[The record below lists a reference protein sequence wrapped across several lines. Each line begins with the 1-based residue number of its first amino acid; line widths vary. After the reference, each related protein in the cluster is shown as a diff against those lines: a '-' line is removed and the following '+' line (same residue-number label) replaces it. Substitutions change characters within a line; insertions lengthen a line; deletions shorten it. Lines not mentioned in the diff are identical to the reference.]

1 MTKTT
6 MDVTGMTC
14 ANCAQTI
21 EKAVRAV
28 PGVETASVNL
38 ATEKLSYAGT
48 APPEAVQRAVEDAG
62 YGARLLAAAGDVTLK
77 LTGMTCAN
85 CAQTIEKALRETP
98 GVGSARVNLA
108 TETARVR
115 LSGASRRDLVAAVER
130 VGYGVAEAGPAEADA
145 APDEE
150 TRARTRR
157 LVVAAVFTV
166 PLFVLAMGSMLL
178 GHMLH
183 QQAWVELAL
192 AAPVMTYAAWPFY
205 VGAWKSLRN
214 RSANMDVLV
223 SVGTLAAFLYSLAV
237 TLGAAPAGGTYYET
251 AGVIVTLILLGKHLE
266 ARSKSRASAAIR
278 RLFELGARKARVQR
292 DGEWV
297 EVPAEEVRVGD
308 RMLVKPGEKVPTDG
322 RIVEGASHLDESMV
336 TGESMPVARKA
347 GDAVIGATVNQEG
360 ALTVE
365 ATRVGSE
372 TMLAQIVQFME
383 EAQAARAPIQRLVDA
398 VTAWFVPAVLAA
410 ALLAFAAWA
419 LLAGDVGQ
427 AVFAAI
433 AVVIIACPCAMG
445 LATPMAIIVGMGKGA
460 EHGILVKGAE
470 ALEASRDI
478 DVVVLDKTGTVTQGR
493 AEVTEDVPA
502 PGVARSTLYGVAAAV
517 EASSEHPLAA
527 AIVRRAKRETLPGP
541 AGTEFRNVPGKGAQ
555 ALVRGKPALVG
566 RPEWLAEEG
575 IDISPLQ
582 DDINTLRG
590 KARTLV
596 GVAHDGKALGLLA
609 VADPVKPTSADAVRR
624 LRDAGVEVVLLTGD
638 NRQTAEA
645 IARQVGIERVVAD
658 VLPEDKARVVRDL
671 KAQGKRV
678 ATAGRSRGPGR
689 TGAGRRFVAMV
700 GDGVNDAIALA
711 EADLG
716 IAMGAGTDV
725 AKEAG
730 QVVLLRDDLRDAVA
744 AMDLSRATLRKVRQN
759 LVWAFGYNVVL
770 IPVAA
775 LGLLHPALA
784 AGAMALSSV
793 SVIVNS
799 SLLRGWR
806 PWHADGGQAA
816 ATPAGARLHAP
827 NA

>member
-1 MTKTT
+1 

-28 PGVETASVNL
+28 PGVASAHVNL
-38 ATEKLSYAGT
+38 ATEKLSFEGSASPET
-48 APPEAVQRAVEDAG
+48 VKDAIEAVG
-62 YGARLLAAAGDVTLK
+62 YGARLP
-77 LTGMTCAN
+77 
-85 CAQTIEKALRETP
+85 Q
-98 GVGSARVNLA
+98 
-108 TETARVR
+108 
-115 LSGASRRDLVAAVER
+115 AAVDE
-130 VGYGVAEAGPAEADA
+130 GPD
-145 APDEE
+145 PE

-157 LVVAAVFTV
+157 LVVAAAFTV
-166 PLFVLAMGSMLL
+166 PLFLLAMGGMLL
-178 GHMLH
+178 DATVPY
-183 QQAWVELAL
+183 QAWVELAL
-192 AAPVMTYAAWPFY
+192 ATPVMAYAAWPFY
-205 VGAWKSLRN
+205 VGAWTSLRN

-223 SVGTLAAFLYSLAV
+223 AVGTLAAYFYSLAV
-237 TLGAAPAGGTYYET
+237 TVGVAPGEATYYET
-251 AGVIVTLILLGKHLE
+251 AGVIVTLILLGKVLE

-292 DGEWV
+292 GAEWV
-297 EVPAEEVRVGD
+297 EVDVAEVRVGD

-322 RIVEGASHLDESMV
+322 RVLEGESHLDESMV
-336 TGESMPVARKA
+336 TGESMPVGKKR
-347 GDAVIGATVNQEG
+347 GDDVIGATVNQEG

-383 EAQAARAPIQRLVDA
+383 RAQAARAPIQRLVDA

-419 LLAGDVGQ
+419 LLTGDAGR
-427 AVFAAI
+427 AVFAGI

-460 EHGILVKGAE
+460 ERGILVKGTE
-470 ALEASRDI
+470 ALEASKGI
-478 DVVVLDKTGTVTQGR
+478 DMVVLDKTGTVTQGR
-493 AEVTEDVPA
+493 AEVVEDVLA
-502 PGVARSTLYGVAAAV
+502 PGATRSQLYAVAAAV

-527 AIVRRAKRETLPGP
+527 AIVRRARRETLPGAP
-541 AGTEFRNVPGKGAQ
+541 GTLFRNVPGNGAQ

-566 RPEWLAEEG
+566 RPEWLAEAG
-575 IDISPLQ
+575 IDITTMEK
-582 DDINTLRG
+582 DIISLRER
-590 KARTLV
+590 ALTLV
-596 GVAHDGKALGLLA
+596 AVAHDGKLLGLLA
-609 VADPVKPTSADAVRR
+609 VADPVKPTSAEAVRM
-624 LRDAGVEVVLLTGD
+624 LRERGVEVVLLTGD

-645 IARQVGIERVVAD
+645 IARQVGIARVVAE

-671 KAQGKRV
+671 KAQG
-678 ATAGRSRGPGR
+678 
-689 TGAGRRFVAMV
+689 RRVAMV

-716 IAMGAGTDV
+716 IAMGGGTDV

-730 QVVLLRDDLRDAVA
+730 QVVLLKDDLRDAVA
-744 AMDLSRATLRKVRQN
+744 ALDLARATLRKVRQN

-784 AGAMALSSV
+784 AGAMAFSSV
-793 SVIVNS
+793 SVVANS
-799 SLLRGWR
+799 SLLRRW
-806 PWHADGGQAA
+806 
-816 ATPAGARLHAP
+816 TPAGQRLHAP

>member
-1 MTKTT
+1 MGSLDMTQTT

-28 PGVETASVNL
+28 PGVARANVNL
-38 ATEKLSYAGT
+38 ATEKLSYEGT
-48 APPEAVQRAVEDAG
+48 AAPHDVKAAVERVG
-62 YGARLLAAAGDVTLK
+62 YGARLPDAAAGGPLTLK

-85 CAQTIEKALRETP
+85 CAQTIEKALRGTP
-98 GVGSARVNLA
+98 GVRKANVNLA
-108 TETARVR
+108 TETARVEVQ
-115 LSGASRRDLVAAVER
+115 GTTRDALVAAVER
-130 VGYGVAEAGPAEADA
+130 AGYGVAEARAEDED
-145 APDEE
+145 APDAEG
-150 TRARTRR
+150 RARTRR
-157 LVVAAVFTV
+157 LVVAAAFTV
-166 PLFVLAMGSMLL
+166 PLFALAMGGMALGFMLPY
-178 GHMLH
+178 
-183 QQAWVELAL
+183 QAWVELAL
-192 AAPVMTYAAWPFY
+192 ATPVMLYAAWPFY
-205 VGAWKSLRN
+205 VGAWKSVRN

-223 SVGTLAAFLYSLAV
+223 TVGTLAAYLYSLYV
-237 TLGAAPAGGTYYET
+237 TLAPHAAHGAGTYYET
-251 AGVIVTLILLGKHLE
+251 AAVIVTLILLGKTLE
-266 ARSKSRASAAIR
+266 ARSKSRASAALR

-297 EVPAEEVRVGD
+297 EVPVEDVAVGD

-322 RIVEGASHLDESMV
+322 RVVDGASHLDESMV
-336 TGESMPVARKA
+336 TGESMPVAKKA

-365 ATRVGSE
+365 ATRVGRE

-383 EAQAARAPIQRLVDA
+383 NAQAARAPIQRLVDA

-419 LLAGDVGQ
+419 LATGDVGR
-427 AVFAAI
+427 AVFSGI

-445 LATPMAIIVGMGKGA
+445 LATPMAIVAGMGKGA

-470 ALEASRDI
+470 ALEASKDI

-493 AEVTEDVPA
+493 AEVTEDVLA
-502 PGVARSTLYGVAAAV
+502 PGVTRSQLYGVAAAV

-527 AIVRRAKRETLPGP
+527 AVVRRARRETLPQAP
-541 AGTEFRNVPGKGAQ
+541 GTSFQNVPGKGAR
-555 ALVRGKPALVG
+555 ALVRGKAALVG

-575 IDISPLQ
+575 VDLKALEA
-582 DDINTLRG
+582 DAAALRA

-596 GVAHDGKALGLLA
+596 AVAHDGKALGLLA
-609 VADPVKPTSADAVRR
+609 VADPVKPTSAEAVAQ
-624 LRDAGVEVVLLTGD
+624 LRERGVEVVLLTGD
-638 NRQTAEA
+638 NRPTAEA
-645 IARQVGIERVVAD
+645 IAAQVGIDHVIAD
-658 VLPEDKARVVRDL
+658 VLPQDKARVVRDL

-678 ATAGRSRGPGR
+678 ATAGRGRGPGR
-689 TGAGRRFVAMV
+689 TGAERRFVAMV

-716 IAMGAGTDV
+716 IAMGGGTDV

-730 QVVLLRDDLRDAVA
+730 QVVLLRDDLRDVVA
-744 AMDLSRATLRKVRQN
+744 ALDLSRATLRKVRQN

-793 SVIVNS
+793 SVIANS
-799 SLLRGWR
+799 SLLRRWR
-806 PWHADGGQAA
+806 PAD
-816 ATPAGARLHAP
+816 ARLHGG

>member
-1 MTKTT
+1 MGL
-6 MDVTGMTC
+6 TGMTC

-21 EKAVRAV
+21 QKAVREV
-28 PGVETASVNL
+28 PGVTRADVNL
-38 ATEKLSYAGT
+38 ATEKLSFEGT
-48 APPEAVQRAVEDAG
+48 ASPEDVKAAVERVG
-62 YGARLLAAAGDVTLK
+62 YGAQLPSRPAGAMTLK

-85 CAQTIEKALRETP
+85 CAQTIEKALRATP
-98 GVGSARVNLA
+98 GVQAANVNLA
-108 TETARVR
+108 TETASVR
-115 LSGASRRDLVAAVER
+115 AEGARRADLVAAVER
-130 VGYGVAEAGPAEADA
+130 VGYGVAGVEAADED
-145 APDEE
+145 APDEASRE
-150 TRARTRR
+150 RARR
-157 LVVAAVFTV
+157 LLVATVFTV
-166 PLFVLAMGSMLL
+166 PLFLLAMGGMLL
-178 GHMLH
+178 GVMVPH
-183 QQAWVELAL
+183 QAWVELAL
-192 AAPVMTYAAWPFY
+192 ATPVMLYAAWPFY
-205 VGAWKSLRN
+205 VGAFKALRN

-223 SVGTLAAFLYSLAV
+223 AVGTLAAYLYSLVV
-237 TLGAAPAGGTYYET
+237 TVAPGLVPASGTYYET
-251 AGVIVTLILLGKHLE
+251 AGVIVTLILLGKVLE

-278 RLFELGARKARVQR
+278 RLFEMGARNARVQR
-292 DGEWV
+292 DGAWV
-297 EVPAEEVRVGD
+297 EVPVEQVQVGD

-322 RIVEGASHLDESMV
+322 RIVDGESHLDESMV
-336 TGESMPVARKA
+336 TGESMPVGKKR

-410 ALLAFAAWA
+410 ALLTSLAWA
-419 LLAGDVGQ
+419 VIAGDVGQ
-427 AVFAAI
+427 AVFAGI

-460 EHGILVKGAE
+460 ENGILIKGAE
-470 ALEASRDI
+470 ALEASKAI

-493 AEVTEDVPA
+493 AEVVEDAPA
-502 PGVARSTLYGVAAAV
+502 PGVPRSDLYGVAAAV

-527 AIVRRAKRETLPGP
+527 AIVRRARRETLPQA
-541 AGTEFRNVPGKGAQ
+541 AGASFRNVPGKGAQ
-555 ALVRGKPALVG
+555 ALVRGRPALVG

-575 IDISPLQ
+575 IDIKLMENE
-582 DDINTLRG
+582 INALRG
-590 KARTLV
+590 KALTLV
-596 GVAHDGKALGLLA
+596 AVAHDGKLLGLLA
-609 VADPVKPTSADAVRR
+609 VADAVKPTSAEAVRQ
-624 LRDAGVEVVLLTGD
+624 LRAQGVEVVLLTGD

-645 IARQVGIERVVAD
+645 IAGQVGIERVVAD
-658 VLPEDKARVVRDL
+658 VLPQDKARVVRDL
-671 KAQGKRV
+671 KAQGKR
-678 ATAGRSRGPGR
+678 
-689 TGAGRRFVAMV
+689 VAMV

-716 IAMGAGTDV
+716 IAMGGGTDV

-744 AMDLSRATLRKVRQN
+744 ALDLSRASLRKVRQN
-759 LVWAFGYNVVL
+759 LVWAFAYNVVL

-793 SVIVNS
+793 SVIANS
-799 SLLRGWR
+799 SLLRRWR
-806 PWHADGGQAA
+806 
-816 ATPAGARLHAP
+816 PAGARLHPA